1 METERFSRP
10 GLLSMAVSHLTAN
23 EPTRGEVVDLARTP
37 ESAARRI
44 RQLQQ
49 EAHDLAR
56 EQLEGFALELS
67 AMARRAAEIAGGGEA
82 YPVGARELA
91 SRIAEELPH
100 KAQLLT
106 ALLGRR
112 G

>member
-1 METERFSRP
+1 
-10 GLLSMAVSHLTAN
+10 MAVSHLSAN
-23 EPTRGEVVDLARTP
+23 EPVRGEIVDLGRSP
-37 ESAARRI
+37 DSAARRI

-56 EQLEGFALELS
+56 EQIEGFAQDLN
-67 AMARRAAEIAGGGEA
+67 AIARSAAEIAHGGEA

-91 SRIAEELPH
+91 SRIAEDLPH

-106 ALLGRR
+106 ALLGR
-112 G
+112 GA

>member
-1 METERFSRP
+1 
-10 GLLSMAVSHLTAN
+10 MAVSHLTAN
-23 EPTRGEVVDLARTP
+23 EPIRGEVVDLGRTP

-56 EQLEGFALELS
+56 EQIETFAQNLN
-67 AMARRAAEIAGGGEA
+67 AIARSAAEIAGGGEA

-91 SRIAEELPH
+91 SRIAEDLPH

-106 ALLGRR
+106 ALLGR
-112 G
+112 GV

>member
-1 METERFSRP
+1 M
-10 GLLSMAVSHLTAN
+10 
-23 EPTRGEVVDLARTP
+23 RGEVVDLGRGP

-56 EQLEGFALELS
+56 EQIEGFAQDLS
-67 AMARRAAEIAGGGEA
+67 SIARRAAEIADGGEA

-91 SRIAEELPH
+91 SRIAEDLPH

-106 ALLGRR
+106 ALLGR
-112 G
+112 GA